1 MATTS
6 SSSEL
11 IKRYLQDAIASERA
25 FESQL
30 RSMAQ
35 EGDNPRVQELFDSH
49 ADETK
54 TQYNRL
60 TSRLQVLGGSPST
73 TKGVLAHIFGS
84 VPKAAQIGQRKG
96 DRNTQNLIIAYAIE
110 QSEVA
115 LYEALKVAAEEV
127 GDIPTANLAEEI
139 QREEQMTAQRIWNL
153 IPANARLAVERQ
165 VSSEW
170 DKPRSGEETGIP
182 GSPL

>member
-1 MATTS
+1 MATT

-30 RSMAQ
+30 RSMAG
-35 EGDNPRVQELFDSH
+35 EGDNPLIRELFANH

-54 TQYNRL
+54 SQCNRL

-73 TKGVLAHIFGS
+73 AKGIVAHIFGAL
-84 VPKAAQIGQRKG
+84 PKAGQIGQKEE
-96 DRNTQNLIIAYAIE
+96 DKNTHNLIVAYAIE

-115 LYEALKVAAEEV
+115 SYEALKVAAEAV
-127 GDIPTANLAEEI
+127 GDIPTANLVEEI

-153 IPANARLAVERQ
+153 IPANARLSVDLQASGERG
-165 VSSEW
+165 
-170 DKPRSGEETGIP
+170 KPRRGDVSGIA

>member
-6 SSSEL
+6 SSEL
-11 IKRYLQDAIASERA
+11 IRRYLQDAIASESA

-30 RSMAQ
+30 RDMAKG
-35 EGDNPRVQELFDSH
+35 GDNPQIQELFASH

-54 TQYNRL
+54 RQCNRL

-73 TKGVLAHIFGS
+73 TKSILAHIFGTI
-84 VPKAAQIGQRKG
+84 PKAGQLGQRAE

-115 LYEALKVAAEEV
+115 SYEALKVVAEAV

-139 QREEQMTAQRIWNL
+139 QREEQMAAQRIWNL
-153 IPANARLAVERQ
+153 IPTNARLSVQQQA
-165 VSSEW
+165 SAEW
-170 DKPRSGEETGIP
+170 EHSRRGDISGVA
-182 GSPL
+182 GSPV

>member
-6 SSSEL
+6 SSNL
-11 IKRYLQDAIASERA
+11 MQRYLQDAIASERS

-30 RSMAQ
+30 RSMAE
-35 EGDNPRVQELFDSH
+35 EGDNPRVQELFVSH

-54 TQYNRL
+54 RQCNRL
-60 TSRLQVLGGSPST
+60 IARLQVLGGSPSA
-73 TKGVLAHIFGS
+73 TKSILAHIFGS
-84 VPKAAQIGQRKG
+84 IPKAGQIGQAKE
-96 DRNTQNLIIAYAIE
+96 DKDTHNLIIAYAIE

-115 LYEALKVAAEEV
+115 SYEALKVAAEAV

-153 IPANARLAVERQ
+153 IPANSRLSVERQ
-165 VSSEW
+165 SSGEW
-170 DKPRSGEETGIP
+170 DKSRRGEASSIA

>member
-6 SSSEL
+6 SEL
-11 IKRYLQDAIASERA
+11 IQRYLQDAIASERA

-30 RSMAQ
+30 RSMAE
-35 EGDNPRVQELFDSH
+35 EGDNPRVQELFVSH
-49 ADETK
+49 ADESK
-54 TQYNRL
+54 RQCDRL
-60 TSRLQVLGGSPST
+60 TSRLQVLGGTPST
-73 TKGVLAHIFGS
+73 TKSIMAHIFGS
-84 VPKAAQIGQRKG
+84 IPKAGQIGQTEEDK
-96 DRNTQNLIIAYAIE
+96 NTQNLVMAYAIE

-115 LYEALKVAAEEV
+115 SYEALKVAAETV

-153 IPANARLAVERQ
+153 IPANARLSVERQ
-165 VSSEW
+165 ASGEW
-170 DKPRSGEETGIP
+170 NKPRRGDVSGIA